1 MAPKLR
7 FGKFSGEWHKLNLG
21 IASNYLKGFAFK
33 SQDYSGQGER
43 IIRVSDLLSDSIK
56 TQNEKIYISKSK
68 IDDLKKYK
76 IKSGEIIITTV
87 GSKPELRDSA
97 VGRAIFVREDGIGY
111 LNQNLLK
118 LTANKGFNSAFI
130 YMSISGNRYLSH
142 IENIQ
147 RGNANQSN
155 ITVSDLLEFP
165 LFCPNEDEQLKLGLF
180 LTAVDAKIS
189 QLTKKHELLTIYK
202 KGVMQKIFSQ
212 ELRFKDDDGKDFSEW
227 VKTNLGQVGKI
238 TSGVGFPNIEQGGST
253 GTPFYKVSDMNLSA
267 NEIEMHA
274 SNNYVSEM
282 QIKQL
287 RLKIIDKPAIIFAKV
302 GAAIF
307 LERKRIAKNFLIDNN
322 MMAFIPSFYIGFA
335 KFLFDSIK
343 LSQFAQV
350 GALPSY
356 NSSDISIISVSIPC
370 LDEQI
375 KIANFLAAI
384 DDKIM
389 NVKAQLEAAKEYKQ
403 GLLQLMFI

>member
-1 MAPKLR
+1 MVPKLR
-7 FGKFSGEWHKLNLG
+7 FGEFSSPWDKLNLEVVSSY
-21 IASNYLKGFAFK
+21 IKGFAFK
-33 SQDYSGQGER
+33 SQDYADQGER

-56 TQNEKIYISKSK
+56 TQNEKIYISKLK
-68 IDDLKKYK
+68 VDDLKKYK

-180 LTAVDAKIS
+180 LTAVDDKIS
-189 QLTKKHELLTIYK
+189 QLTKKHELLTLYK

-212 ELRFKDDDGKDFSEW
+212 ELRFKDDMGREFSDW
-227 VKTNLGQVGKI
+227 NTI
-238 TSGVGFPNIEQGGST
+238 T
-253 GTPFYKVSDMNLSA
+253 FYKVFTVSNLKELQVQS
-267 NEIEMHA
+267 
-274 SNNYVSEM
+274 SKY
-282 QIKQL
+282 
-287 RLKIIDKPAIIFAKV
+287 
-302 GAAIF
+302 
-307 LERKRIAKNFLIDNN
+307 
-322 MMAFIPSFYIGFA
+322 
-335 KFLFDSIK
+335 
-343 LSQFAQV
+343 LSS
-350 GALPSY
+350 G
-356 NSSDISIISVSIPC
+356 SVPIV
-370 LDEQI
+370 D
-375 KIANFLAAI
+375 
-384 DDKIM
+384 
-389 NVKAQLEAAKEYKQ
+389 Q
-403 GLLQLMFI
+403 GTQGC